1 MWAHIAPL
9 GRAEAWLGPAERSGK
24 QLRAHTPPVIS
35 MRAGRWSD
43 RAGESGTPWCS
54 SPLLSPPQAQNKM
67 AFNLWDNPTSPH
79 LTQPQQNNHPWC
91 TFTLQNKWSVVAPLE
106 KELTDNREFN
116 VSLWALDV
124 FEFDEYSSRVRGHLS
139 FCTAKVY
146 SLLFSSRNFQRPSQH
161 RPSNIKIKMHMQDS
175 TIGFTS
181 SLYGFTTAFLPEKG
195 RHWPLI
201 NGQDKGI
208 LGLENDEMANRLHQ
222 KNLKK
227 LKY

>member
-9 GRAEAWLGPAERSGK
+9 GCAEVWLGTAERSGK

-91 TFTLQNKWSVVAPLE
+91 TFTLQNKLGVVAPLV
-106 KELTDNREFN
+106 KELTNNR
-116 VSLWALDV
+116 VYCLSLGTSWLL
-124 FEFDEYSSRVRGHLS
+124 EYSSRVRGHLS

-146 SLLFSSRNFQRPSQH
+146 SLLFSSHNFQRPSQH
-161 RPSNIKIKMHMQDS
+161 RSSNIKIKMHMQDS

-181 SLYGFTTAFLPEKG
+181 SLYGFTIAFLPEKD

-201 NGQDKGI
+201 NGQDKGT
-208 LGLENDEMANRLHQ
+208 LGLENDESTP
-222 KNLKK
+222 KK
-227 LKY
+227 